1 MEASTH
7 KRKGVSN
14 AVSLTKK
21 HAGLLVAVAALAI
34 PAASLA
40 AGQPGG
46 PSNHGKQNAASHKP
60 NSSQKGK
67 SGSHPTQ
74 AKSPGWYCQGE
85 SKKHTAHG
93 DKGTPFSQ
101 CVTAMA
107 KLAKGTATSPKA
119 ACAGMSK
126 KHVKGQK
133 GTPFS
138 VCVQAG
144 KKLMASQHR

>member
-1 MEASTH
+1 M
-7 KRKGVSN
+7 
-14 AVSLTKK
+14 SLTMKR
-21 HAGLLVAVAALAI
+21 AGLLVAAAALAI

-40 AGQPGG
+40 AGQPSHPGK
-46 PSNHGKQNAASHKP
+46 GKQNAASHKP
-60 NSSQKGK
+60 KSSQ
-67 SGSHPTQ
+67 Q
-74 AKSPGWYCQGE
+74 AKTKTKPAQAKAPGYYCQGE
-85 SKKHTAHG
+85 SKKHTPHG

-107 KLAKGTATSPKA
+107 KMEKGTATSPKA

-138 VCVQAG
+138 ICVQAG
-144 KKLMASQHR
+144 RKLMASRQR

>member
-1 MEASTH
+1 M
-7 KRKGVSN
+7 
-14 AVSLTKK
+14 SLTKK

-34 PAASLA
+34 PAVALA
-40 AGQPGG
+40 AKPTHPG
-46 PSNHGKQNAASHKP
+46 NNGKQKSASQKP
-60 NSSQKGK
+60 SSSQ
-67 SGSHPTQ
+67 Q
-74 AKSPGWYCQGE
+74 AKTKPKAPQAKAPGYFCQGE
-85 SKKHTAHG
+85 SKKHTPHG

-107 KLAKGTATSPKA
+107 KMEKGTATSPKE

-138 VCVQAG
+138 ICVQAG
-144 KKLMASQHR
+144 KKLMASQQH

>member
-1 MEASTH
+1 MMS
-7 KRKGVSN
+7 V
-14 AVSLTKK
+14 TKK
-21 HAGLLVAVAALAI
+21 RAGLLVAVAALAI

-40 AGQPGG
+40 AGQPSHPG
-46 PSNHGKQNAASHKP
+46 NGKQKAATQKS

-67 SGSHPTQ
+67 SGSHPSQ

-85 SKKHTAHG
+85 SKKHTPHG

-107 KLAKGTATSPKA
+107 KIEKGTATSPKA

-138 VCVQAG
+138 ICVQAG
-144 KKLMASQHR
+144 RKLMASQQR

>member
-1 MEASTH
+1 MM
-7 KRKGVSN
+7 
-14 AVSLTKK
+14 SLTKK
-21 HAGLLVAVAALAI
+21 RAGLLVAVAALAI
-34 PAASLA
+34 PAVALA
-40 AGQPGG
+40 AKPTHPG
-46 PSNHGKQNAASHKP
+46 NNGKQNAATHKS

-67 SGSHPTQ
+67 SGSHPSQ
-74 AKSPGWYCQGE
+74 AKSPGWRCQGE
-85 SKKHTAHG
+85 SNKHTAHG

-107 KLAKGTATSPKA
+107 KLEKGTATSPKA

-138 VCVQAG
+138 ICVQAG
-144 KKLMASQHR
+144 RKLMASQQR

>member
-1 MEASTH
+1 MMSPTM
-7 KRKGVSN
+7 KR
-14 AVSLTKK
+14 
-21 HAGLLVAVAALAI
+21 AGLLVAVAALAI
-34 PAASLA
+34 PAASFA
-40 AGQPGG
+40 AGQPSHPG
-46 PSNHGKQNAASHKP
+46 NGKQNAATHKS

-67 SGSHPTQ
+67 SGSHPSQ

-85 SKKHTAHG
+85 SKKHTPHG

-107 KLAKGTATSPKA
+107 KLEKGTATSPKA

-138 VCVQAG
+138 ICVQAG
-144 KKLMASQHR
+144 RKLMASQQR

>member
-1 MEASTH
+1 MEVSTH
-7 KRKGVSN
+7 ERKGGRTD
-14 AVSLTKK
+14 VSLTKK
-21 HAGLLVAVAALAI
+21 HAGLLVAIAALAI
-34 PAASLA
+34 PAASFA
-40 AGQPGG
+40 AGQP
-46 PSNHGKQNAASHKP
+46 SNPGNNGKQNATSNKQ

-67 SGSHPTQ
+67 SGSHPSQ

-85 SKKHTAHG
+85 SKKHTPHG

-107 KLAKGTATSPKA
+107 KVAKGTAPQT

-144 KKLMASQHR
+144 KKLQASQHH